1 MRSKLFL
8 LMVFFRV
15 IYTYL
20 FLLLGGHFILFLFK
34 QDAFGWKEL
43 LVTAALVIISYLVRL
58 KAGNNLIVFI
68 VHIAAGAAGFF
79 ILSTVA
85 NRIVFILNV
94 LVMMITAIR
103 SLRRDTVIGAFEEV
117 PWPVLFIGTFMYW
130 LGLEYNNPG
139 IRSFAYFLPVLIIL
153 VYLVILYLDGVSDY
167 FGWTKDVSDVPVNR
181 MLKVN
186 SVIFLGIVIFSIV
199 ALVLAYVFKL
209 DELFVR
215 FLKSLVW
222 VLRLIFLGFKLIYE
236 LFYAL
241 FGGGKTSS
249 LNDKSAMEE
258 MQEIDRG
265 EMTEGGRFIVVL
277 AIIIIAAV
285 VLYFVLRKIIRALLS
300 RRNTDSDTVVEIKEK
315 IKNESEKKTSLL
327 TRIKEKLSNEER
339 VRRMYKNNILR
350 LDKPGVPIAEETT
363 VDIEKR
369 LMETS
374 GDDVSGMTEIYN
386 MIRYGSKEADLS
398 TVREMRK
405 RINKIPK

>member
-58 KAGNNLIVFI
+58 KAGNNMIVFI

-139 IRSFAYFLPVLIIL
+139 IRSFAYFLPVLI
-153 VYLVILYLDGVSDY
+153 
-167 FGWTKDVSDVPVNR
+167 
-181 MLKVN
+181 
-186 SVIFLGIVIFSIV
+186 
-199 ALVLAYVFKL
+199 
-209 DELFVR
+209 
-215 FLKSLVW
+215 
-222 VLRLIFLGFKLIYE
+222 
-236 LFYAL
+236 
-241 FGGGKTSS
+241 
-249 LNDKSAMEE
+249 
-258 MQEIDRG
+258 
-265 EMTEGGRFIVVL
+265 
-277 AIIIIAAV
+277 
-285 VLYFVLRKIIRALLS
+285 
-300 RRNTDSDTVVEIKEK
+300 
-315 IKNESEKKTSLL
+315 
-327 TRIKEKLSNEER
+327 
-339 VRRMYKNNILR
+339 
-350 LDKPGVPIAEETT
+350 
-363 VDIEKR
+363 
-369 LMETS
+369 
-374 GDDVSGMTEIYN
+374 
-386 MIRYGSKEADLS
+386 
-398 TVREMRK
+398 
-405 RINKIPK
+405 